1 MPCACP
7 PGPLPQHTHTQS
19 TAPDSC
25 ALRPA
30 AALKRQ
36 LVELQSE
43 VAEAHQRLHLTQARV
58 EQNLRRISELKE
70 ESARLGDAM
79 QRARAPEAQPAAA
92 GDANVAAASGIAA
105 GPAEAGAAPAPALQ
119 QRSRELASAAHPAA
133 PGHSGPARSA
143 CGGAGPA
150 AARQGAEQQRRRGLH
165 SSLDME
171 EGLKNHWFAVAFVS
185 KLGKVS
191 FVGAAGQMHGGAQAQ
206 RCCSATQH
214 CCMQR
219 CCMAPVD
226 PGRVYFSGVALA
238 RVLGLLP
245 FLCRC
250 VTSARL
256 PRPSVLALQSR
267 SPRHPHP
274 DPSAG
279 RHGPFRALR
288 PGLGAVPR
296 RRRPARLHPG

>member
-1 MPCACP
+1 M
-7 PGPLPQHTHTQS
+7 
-19 TAPDSC
+19 
-25 ALRPA
+25 
-30 AALKRQ
+30 
-36 LVELQSE
+36 ELQSE